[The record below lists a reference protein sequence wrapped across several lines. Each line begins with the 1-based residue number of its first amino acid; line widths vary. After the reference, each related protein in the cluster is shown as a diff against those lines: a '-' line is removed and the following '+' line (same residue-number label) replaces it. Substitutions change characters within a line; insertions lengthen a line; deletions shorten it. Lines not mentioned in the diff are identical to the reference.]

1 MYMTL
6 LPIARTLI
14 SPQVWPTQS
23 LWVAT
28 IRNCPT
34 SVYMTSFDVTK
45 LPWLS
50 PSIFASDQKLELGRP
65 RNEPLMW
72 MCLYTLLC
80 IAPFKCNYITIKGRT
95 TKLKRL
101 TFLFGP
107 DDALEVIKLWRLW
120 YLLAKRTEYFC
131 HLCDSCMAL
140 LYAWSLISTGSATLL
155 TEGIVIGYTLLRL
168 TRPIM
173 RLEKPFSLRQWQ
185 GVFQSNA
192 QWYNGAKYDGNNESP
207 VLWSLVAIILGS
219 ELHV

>member
-1 MYMTL
+1 
-6 LPIARTLI
+6 
-14 SPQVWPTQS
+14 
-23 LWVAT
+23 
-28 IRNCPT
+28 
-34 SVYMTSFDVTK
+34 
-45 LPWLS
+45 
-50 PSIFASDQKLELGRP
+50 
-65 RNEPLMW
+65 MW

-155 TEGIVIGYTLLRL
+155 TERIVIGYTLLRL

-173 RLEKPFSLRQWQ
+173 RLEKSLSVYISGRESSNQMHNGTMVQSMMKQWQPSSLVSGRNHPWQWTLCLDCRGRERITNEFSLD
-185 GVFQSNA
+185 
-192 QWYNGAKYDGNNESP
+192 Y
-207 VLWSLVAIILGS
+207 
-219 ELHV
+219 

>member
-1 MYMTL
+1 
-6 LPIARTLI
+6 
-14 SPQVWPTQS
+14 
-23 LWVAT
+23 
-28 IRNCPT
+28 
-34 SVYMTSFDVTK
+34 MTSFDVTK

-155 TEGIVIGYTLLRL
+155 TEGIVIGYTSVRC
-168 TRPIM
+168 PIM
-173 RLEKPFSLRQWQ
+173 RLEKPFSLHQWQ
-185 GVFQSNA
+185 GVFQSNVGSLPIKCTMV
-192 QWYNGAKYDGNNESP
+192 QWCKVWWNNGSP